1 MSLTYE
7 KICNRLG
14 FDLDTYFDE
23 KDKKDEKKEWT
34 EDDNDDLYPFNIMTQ
49 EEKDFYAEYRMKKLG
64 LA

>member
-23 KDKKDEKKEWT
+23 RDKEDEKKEWT
-34 EDDNDDLYPFNIMTQ
+34 EDDNYDNYPLNLLTP
-49 EEKDFYAEYRMKKLG
+49 EELEFIVNHRMKLLG
-64 LA
+64 LV

>member
-23 KDKKDEKKEWT
+23 KDAKDEKKEWT
-34 EDDNDDLYPFNIMTQ
+34 EDDNDDNYPLNLLTP
-49 EEKDFYAEYRMKKLG
+49 EELEFIANHRMKLLG
-64 LA
+64 LI